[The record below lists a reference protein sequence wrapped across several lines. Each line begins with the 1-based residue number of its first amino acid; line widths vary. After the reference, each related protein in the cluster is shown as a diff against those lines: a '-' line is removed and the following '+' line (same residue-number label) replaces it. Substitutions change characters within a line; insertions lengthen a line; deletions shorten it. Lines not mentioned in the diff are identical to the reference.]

1 MDKGLAINQGPQR
14 DGREGRL
21 PPRTSNDANGE
32 KPAVGEAS
40 VQRHEGPKTIAIVGP
55 FTGGKTT
62 LLEAILARTGAI
74 PRQNPA
80 SSGNMVGDSSAE
92 AKAHGMSVEAS
103 VATTEFMGENLTFVD
118 CPGSIEFAYEAD
130 PVLSACDLAVV
141 VAEADDKKVPAL
153 QLIMKRLENH
163 GVPVVMFLNKIDK
176 AEGGIRDTLKLLQ
189 PVSEKPLL
197 LRQIPLRSDGVVTG
211 SIDLALERAYIYQ
224 PHAESQVTEIPDE
237 EKAREVEARFAMLET
252 LADHDDTLMEQL
264 LEDIEPPQDEIFS
277 DLTSDLRQGLVIP
290 VLIGAAE
297 TGNGVLRL
305 LKTIRHDSP
314 GVDQTRERAGV
325 SSGNGSVS
333 NVIKTVH
340 TPHGGK
346 LSIVRVL
353 AGELSDGDELFGPE
367 GNTMRIS
374 GMYRM
379 IGSDQNKITKAETG
393 ETVALGKLEEAK
405 TGDLLTSVKGAGAE
419 VVRTEPPQAV
429 FSIAIR
435 PKERKDEVRLSAAL
449 QRLIEED
456 PSLTILQHQ
465 DTGETVLQGHGE
477 MHLRVAAERLAGKY
491 QIAIESREPDIPY
504 RETITKSVTK
514 RGRHKKQSGGHG
526 QFGDVVLDI
535 KPLSRGSG
543 FEFTNTITGGVVPK
557 QYIPSVEHGVR
568 DYLSSGPLGLPVVDL
583 AVNLADG
590 SHHSVDSS
598 DMAFQMAGKLAMREG
613 MSECGPVLLE
623 PVMKVEIQTPNS
635 ATAKITALIPQ
646 RRGQIL
652 GFDARPGWPGWDVVE
667 AMIPLADMR
676 DLIVE
681 LRSASAGVAS
691 YNAEFDHMAELMGR
705 RADDIVAARKAG

>member
-1 MDKGLAINQGPQR
+1 M
-14 DGREGRL
+14 
-21 PPRTSNDANGE
+21 
-32 KPAVGEAS
+32 GEAS
-40 VQRHEGPKTIAIVGP
+40 VQRQTGPKTIAIVGP
-55 FTGGKTT
+55 FSGGKST

-74 PRQNPA
+74 SRQSPA
-80 SSGNMVGDSSAE
+80 SSGNMVGNSSPE
-92 AKAHGMSVEAS
+92 AKAHGMSVEAV
-103 VATTEFMGENLTFVD
+103 VATTDFMDENLTFVD
-118 CPGSIEFAYEAD
+118 CPGSIEFAFEAD
-130 PVLSACDLAVV
+130 PVLAASDLAVV
-141 VAEADDKKVPAL
+141 VAEADDKKIPAL
-153 QLIMKRLENH
+153 QLIMKRLEDHNI
-163 GVPVVMFLNKIDK
+163 PVVLFLNKIDK
-176 AEGGIRDTLKLLQ
+176 AEVGIRDTLKLLQ
-189 PVSEKPLL
+189 PISDKPLL
-197 LRQIPLRSDGVVTG
+197 LRQIPLRSNGTITG

-224 PHAESQVTEIPDE
+224 PHAESEVAEIPDE
-237 EKAREVEARFAMLET
+237 DKAREVEARFAMLET

-264 LEDIEPPQDEIFS
+264 LEDIEPPQDEIFT
-277 DLTSDLRQGLVIP
+277 DLTTDLRNGSVIP

-305 LKTIRHDSP
+305 LKTIRHDAP
-314 GVDQTRERAGV
+314 GIEQTRERLGL
-325 SSGNGSVS
+325 SGGDGSVS
-333 NVIKTVH
+333 KVIKTIH

-346 LSIVRVL
+346 LSVVRVL
-353 AGELSDGDELFGPE
+353 DGTLSDGEELYNADGK
-367 GNTMRIS
+367 TMRVS
-374 GMYRM
+374 GLYRLV
-379 IGSDQNKITKAETG
+379 GTDQNKLDKAQSG
-393 ETVALGKLEEAK
+393 ETVALGKLEEAR
-405 TGDLLTSVKGAGAE
+405 TGDTLGSAKGVTTQASP
-419 VVRTEPPQAV
+419 VVPPQPV

-449 QRLIEED
+449 HRLCEED
-456 PSLTILQHQ
+456 PSLTIVQHQ

-535 KPLSRGSG
+535 KPLPRGSG
-543 FEFTNTITGGVVPK
+543 FEFTNTITGGVVPR
-557 QYIPSVEHGVR
+557 QYIPSVETGVR
-568 DYLSSGPLGLPVVDL
+568 DYLKDGPLGLPVVDL

-598 DMAFQMAGKLAMREG
+598 DMAFQLAGKLAMREG
-613 MSECGPVLLE
+613 MAECRPVLLE
-623 PVMKVEIQTPNS
+623 PVMNVQIQTPSS

-652 GFDARPGWPGWDVVE
+652 GFDARPGWPGWDIVE

-691 YNAEFDHMAELMGR
+691 YTSEFDHMAELTGR
-705 RADDIVAARKAG
+705 RSDEIVGALRKTG